1 MVKQNLKNIATEKS
15 ILLESHTHTHTHT
28 THMKNLSSLV
38 MKQNEKS

>member
-28 THMKNLSSLV
+28 HNTH
-38 MKQNEKS
+38 EKLILFSYEAK